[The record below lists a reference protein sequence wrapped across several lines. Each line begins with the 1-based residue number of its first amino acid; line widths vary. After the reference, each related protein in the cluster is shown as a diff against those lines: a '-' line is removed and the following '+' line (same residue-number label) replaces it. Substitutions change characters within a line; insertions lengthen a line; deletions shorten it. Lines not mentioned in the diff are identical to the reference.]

1 MKTISELRKL
11 DAKQLQEE
19 VMTLRKEQFQQRMR
33 KAAGVLDKTHVIREV
48 RRSIARVKTVMTEK
62 AEQHGDK

>member
-11 DAKQLQEE
+11 DVKQLQAE

-48 RRSIARVKTVMTEK
+48 RRTIARIKTLMTEK
-62 AEQHGDK
+62 AEQNGDK

>member
-11 DAKQLQEE
+11 DVKQLQAE

-48 RRSIARVKTVMTEK
+48 RRAIARIKTLMTEK